1 MHRRILKY
9 NKSVGEKMD
18 TINFTVDA
26 SGRSNYSIK
35 IETDSYEF
43 YEEIMR
49 VVNEC
54 ARISMK
60 TEANKSLGGPKD
72 GEK

>member
-1 MHRRILKY
+1 M
-9 NKSVGEKMD
+9 E
-18 TINFTVDA
+18 TINFAVDA
-26 SGRSNYSIK
+26 TEKPTYTIK
-35 IETDSYEF
+35 VETNSYKY